1 MTEKLTE
8 NSRACAIN
16 RAGRGWPSTR
26 AKLLGGLQPCHRCRS
41 ACLVFAALFLL
52 GGLGSGVLQAAK
64 PKTDKFEGMVVVV
77 GPKAITVKSRDNIYM
92 VRTFHYSAELE
103 QKMLRKKPE
112 TGKKVT
118 VHYVRGS
125 DLALKVDD

>member
-1 MTEKLTE
+1 V
-8 NSRACAIN
+8 SASPSFAIQ
-16 RAGRGWPSTR
+16 PSE
-26 AKLLGGLQPCHRCRS
+26 AFRS
-41 ACLVFAALFLL
+41 ACLVLVIWLLL
-52 GGLGSGVLQAAK
+52 GGLGLGVLQAK
-64 PKTDKFEGMVVVV
+64 PKTDKFEGTVVVV
-77 GPKAITVKSRDNIYM
+77 GPKAITVKSRYNIYM

>member
-8 NSRACAIN
+8 NSRVCASS
-16 RAGRGWPSTR
+16 RAGGRCPST
-26 AKLLGGLQPCHRCRS
+26 AAQLLSGLQPCHSCRS

-52 GGLGSGVLQAAK
+52 GGFGSGVLQAAK

-77 GPKAITVKSRDNIYM
+77 GPKAITVKSRNSIYM

-103 QKMLRKKPE
+103 QKMLRKKLE

>member
-1 MTEKLTE
+1 MQKKKTETT
-8 NSRACAIN
+8 RARAIN
-16 RAGRGWPSTR
+16 RVASRWR
-26 AKLLGGLQPCHRCRS
+26 ANGSSFLASQQSETLRSAFLVFAIWLLLGGIGPS
-41 ACLVFAALFLL
+41 LV
-52 GGLGSGVLQAAK
+52 QAK
-64 PKTDKFEGMVVVV
+64 PKTDKFEGTVVVV
-77 GPKAITVKSRDNIYM
+77 GPKAITVKSRYNIYM

-103 QKMLRKKPE
+103 EKMLRKKPE

>member
-1 MTEKLTE
+1 MTENLTDRE
-8 NSRACAIN
+8 GTRAVN
-16 RAGRGWPSTR
+16 RAVCGRRVAASPFFAFQPSTTLR
-26 AKLLGGLQPCHRCRS
+26 PVSRVLAICLL
-41 ACLVFAALFLL
+41 FL
-52 GGLGSGVLQAAK
+52 GGLGPGLLQGK
-64 PKTDKFEGMVVVV
+64 PKTDKFEGTAVVV
-77 GPKAITVKSRDNIYM
+77 GAKAITVKSRHNIYL

>member
-1 MTEKLTE
+1 
-8 NSRACAIN
+8 
-16 RAGRGWPSTR
+16 
-26 AKLLGGLQPCHRCRS
+26 
-41 ACLVFAALFLL
+41 
-52 GGLGSGVLQAAK
+52 
-64 PKTDKFEGMVVVV
+64 MVVVV

>member
-1 MTEKLTE
+1 MTEKLAE
-8 NSRACAIN
+8 NSSTCTIK
-16 RAGRGWPSTR
+16 RAGRRLPST
-26 AKLLGGLQPCHRCRS
+26 AKLLGGSQPCLRCRS
-41 ACLVFAALFLL
+41 ACIVLAVGLLL
-52 GGLGSGVLQAAK
+52 GGLGLDALHAK
-64 PKTDKFEGMVVVV
+64 PKTDKFEGTVVVV

-103 QKMLRKKPE
+103 QKMLRKKPA

-125 DLALKVDD
+125 DLALKVND

>member
-8 NSRACAIN
+8 SRRAGAIN
-16 RAGRGWPSTR
+16 PSGGRWRVRATPFF
-26 AKLLGGLQPCHRCRS
+26 ALQPSATFRCV
-41 ACLVFAALFLL
+41 CLVFVVWLL
-52 GGLGSGVLQAAK
+52 LVGLGRGVLQAK
-64 PKTDKFEGMVVVV
+64 PKTDKFEGTVVVV
-77 GPKAITVKSRDNIYM
+77 GPKAITVKSLYNIYM
-92 VRTFHYSAELE
+92 VRTFTYSAELE

-125 DLALKVDD
+125 DLALKVD

>member
-1 MTEKLTE
+1 MTEKRTE
-8 NSRACAIN
+8 NTGARAIDHAVSRRRVRPSPLFALPPSA
-16 RAGRGWPSTR
+16 RFGLAGVV
-26 AKLLGGLQPCHRCRS
+26 
-41 ACLVFAALFLL
+41 LVWLLL
-52 GGLGSGVLQAAK
+52 GGLGLGVLQAK
-64 PKTDKFEGMVVVV
+64 PKTDKFEGTVVVV
-77 GPKAITVKSRDNIYM
+77 GPKAITVKSRYNIYM

-125 DLALKVDD
+125 DLAIKVDD